1 MEWWLGKSLYTPLEI
16 LFQLLEPLFFLRRRQ
31 LSYRQTL
38 WNQLGRPSLMS
49 RSPAQRSWKSTLIAA
64 PAQQFS
70 WIQSNFRIFNSFVSG
85 LTISRVLPSL
95 LFSRGCCRTCQASRQ
110 VSQETQLLKSE
121 YILDFKLIQTFF
133 LVRLWNAC
141 SIELTNL
148 KPMKLSVT
156 ATQLNSSFEQS

>member
-31 LSYRQTL
+31 LSYQQTL
-38 WNQLGRPSLMS
+38 WNQLGRLSLMS

-70 WIQSNFRIFNSFVSG
+70 WIQFNFRIFNSFVSG

-95 LFSRGCCRTCQASRQ
+95 LFSCGCCRPCPASRQ
-110 VSQETQLLKSE
+110 VFQETQQLKSE
-121 YILDFKLIQTFF
+121 QIYILFKIHSRLIFGHLGKCQPTWNKFF
-133 LVRLWNAC
+133 SHGRKMIL
-141 SIELTNL
+141 
-148 KPMKLSVT
+148 
-156 ATQLNSSFEQS
+156 F